1 MKAIVMKEFGGPEV
15 LKYVDVPDPVPEANE
30 VLIKLAFC
38 GVNPNETYVRTGTY
52 NFYKPELPYTPGYDG
67 AGVIEKVGAG
77 VTHVKVGDRVFVAA
91 LLANAIL
98 VPMRRKSFAML
109 IRSTSCR
116 ISFPLKKAHPL
127 VFRQWLHTALCSI
140 VLTSRPAKL

>member
-77 VTHVKVGDRVFVAA
+77 VTHVKSRRPRFRCSSVG
-91 LLANAIL
+91 
-98 VPMRRKSFAML
+98 K
-109 IRSTSCR
+109 T
-116 ISFPLKKAHPL
+116 
-127 VFRQWLHTALCSI
+127 QYWYLCAE
-140 VLTSRPAKL
+140 SRLRC

>member
-52 NFYKPELPYTPGYDG
+52 NFYKPELPYTP
-67 AGVIEKVGAG
+67 
-77 VTHVKVGDRVFVAA
+77 
-91 LLANAIL
+91 
-98 VPMRRKSFAML
+98 AM
-109 IRSTSCR
+109 
-116 ISFPLKKAHPL
+116 
-127 VFRQWLHTALCSI
+127 TALE
-140 VLTSRPAKL
+140 

>member
-52 NFYKPELPYTPGYDG
+52 NS
-67 AGVIEKVGAG
+67 IN
-77 VTHVKVGDRVFVAA
+77 R
-91 LLANAIL
+91 NC
-98 VPMRRKSFAML
+98 L
-109 IRSTSCR
+109 IR
-116 ISFPLKKAHPL
+116 PAM
-127 VFRQWLHTALCSI
+127 TALE
-140 VLTSRPAKL
+140 